1 MFLTG
6 LVLSMASVSFF
17 CPAQAM
23 RTGANYSQGVAM
35 GDEHSINDVLVECV
49 KAAGGSKVVGAK
61 LWPEK
66 LVDHAQRA
74 LLDALNDDRPHH
86 LRPEQ
91 VLLVAELARANGC
104 HLFMQHCAGRL
115 HYQAPVPREP
125 RDEMAELQRAFVQS
139 VAAQQQMLVQMQ
151 ALAGQVLPAAL
162 KAVA

>member
-1 MFLTG
+1 
-6 LVLSMASVSFF
+6 
-17 CPAQAM
+17 
-23 RTGANYSQGVAM
+23 M
-35 GDEHSINDVLVECV
+35 GEEHSLNDVLVECV

-74 LLDALNDDRPHH
+74 LLDALNDDRPHQ
-86 LRPEQ
+86 LKPEQ
-91 VLLVAELARANGC
+91 VLLIAELARAAGC
-104 HLFMQHCAGRL
+104 HAFMAHCAGRL

-139 VAAQQQMLVQMQ
+139 VAAQAQMVAQMQ
-151 ALAGQVLPAAL
+151 ALAGLAAPAGL